1 MKKMKKILSII
12 LALAMVLTMVACAS
26 KEAPKEE
33 APADKQEETKEETPK
48 EETKEEA
55 PKEEKLD
62 WPKKTITIIC
72 PYSAGGGSDLM
83 SRAVGEELAE
93 RLGVSVV
100 VEDNPGGSG
109 SVGMQLLAAAKNDG
123 YTLIL
128 TACGA
133 CTLSPW
139 LNDVTYTDESFAPI
153 CQISASP
160 SFICVRKDSGITTF
174 DELLEKA
181 KANPDTITVGTSGA
195 GSSHHIGL
203 AALGLGLADNAN
215 LFKHIAYGGGAEAV
229 TNLLGGHVD
238 ATATIWSEVAAY
250 IESGDFVP
258 LLCNGSET
266 PDFAGDIPCAA
277 DYNVSSDGGTWYAF
291 AAPAGTDQAIIDLLE
306 AEILDIMSTEKMQE
320 TFENLGNPVVPLAE
334 EDIAAKWSEGYKNAE
349 VTLKA
354 IGML

>member
-1 MKKMKKILSII
+1 MKKMKRIFSLV
-12 LALAMVLTMVACAS
+12 LALAMALTLVACGNQ
-26 KEAPKEE
+26 
-33 APADKQEETKEETPK
+33 PANPDTEGNGDTQQET
-48 EETKEEA
+48 
-55 PKEEKLD
+55 KLD

-83 SRAVGEELAE
+83 SRAVADELAK

-100 VEDNPGGSG
+100 VDDKPGGSG
-109 SVGMQLLAAAKNDG
+109 SIGMQLLAASKNDG

-153 CQISASP
+153 CQVSASP

-174 DELLEKA
+174 DELVEKA
-181 KANPDTITVGTSGA
+181 KANPGTITVGSSGA

-203 AALGLGLADNAN
+203 AALGLGLANDAN
-215 LFKHIAYGGGAEAV
+215 LFQHIAYGGGAEAV

-238 ATATIWSEVAAY
+238 ATATIWSEVSAY
-250 IESGDFVP
+250 IESGDFIP
-258 LLCNGSET
+258 LFCNGPET
-266 PDFAGDIPCAA
+266 PDFAGDLPCAA
-277 DYNVSSDGGTWYAF
+277 DYDLTSDGGTWYAF
-291 AAPAGTDQAIIDLLE
+291 AAPAGTDQAIVDLLE
-306 AEILDIMSTEKMQE
+306 TTILDIMAQPETVQ
-320 TFENLGNPVVPLAE
+320 TFENLGNPVVLLGQKEIAE
-334 EDIAAKWSEGYKNAE
+334 KWSSGYKNAE
-349 VTLKA
+349 TTLKA

>member
-1 MKKMKKILSII
+1 MKKMKRIFSLV
-12 LALAMVLTMVACAS
+12 LALAMALTLVACGNQ
-26 KEAPKEE
+26 
-33 APADKQEETKEETPK
+33 PANPDTESNGDTQQET
-48 EETKEEA
+48 
-55 PKEEKLD
+55 KLD

-83 SRAVGEELAE
+83 SRAVADELSK

-100 VEDNPGGSG
+100 VDDKPGGSG
-109 SVGMQLLAAAKNDG
+109 SIGMQLLAASKNDG

-153 CQISASP
+153 CQVSASP

-174 DELLEKA
+174 DELVEKA
-181 KANPDTITVGTSGA
+181 KANPGTITDGSSGA

-203 AALGLGLADNAN
+203 AALGLGLANDAN
-215 LFKHIAYGGGAEAV
+215 LFQHIAYGGGAEAV

-238 ATATIWSEVAAY
+238 ATATIWSEVSAY
-250 IESGDFVP
+250 IESGDFIP
-258 LLCNGSET
+258 LFCNGPET
-266 PDFAGDIPCAA
+266 PDFAGDLPCAA
-277 DYNVSSDGGTWYAF
+277 DYDLTSDGGTWYAF
-291 AAPAGTDQAIIDLLE
+291 AAPAGTDQAIVDLLE
-306 AEILDIMSTEKMQE
+306 TTILDIMAQPETVQ
-320 TFENLGNPVVPLAE
+320 TFENLGNPVVLLGQKEIAE
-334 EDIAAKWSEGYKNAE
+334 KWSSGYKNAE
-349 VTLKA
+349 TTLKA

>member
-1 MKKMKKILSII
+1 MKKMKRIFSLV
-12 LALAMVLTMVACAS
+12 LALAMALTLVACGNQNNT
-26 KEAPKEE
+26 
-33 APADKQEETKEETPK
+33 DDINGGDTQQTT
-48 EETKEEA
+48 
-55 PKEEKLD
+55 KLD
-62 WPKKTITIIC
+62 WPKKNITIIC

-83 SRAVGEELAE
+83 SRAVADELSK

-100 VEDNPGGSG
+100 VDDKPGGSG
-109 SVGMQLLAAAKNDG
+109 SIGMQLLAASKNDG

-153 CQISASP
+153 CQVSASP

-174 DELLEKA
+174 DELVEKA
-181 KANPDTITVGTSGA
+181 KANPGTITVGTSGA

-203 AALGLGLADNAN
+203 AALGLSLADDAN
-215 LFKHIAYGGGAEAV
+215 LFKHIAYGGGAEAI

-238 ATATIWSEVAAY
+238 ATATIWSEAAPY

-258 LLCNGSET
+258 LFCNGPET
-266 PDFAGDIPCAA
+266 PDSAGDLPCAA
-277 DYNVSSDGGTWYAF
+277 DYDLTSDGGTWYAF
-291 AAPAGTDQAIIDLLE
+291 AAPAGTDQAIVDLLE
-306 AEILDIMSTEKMQE
+306 STILDIMAQPETVQ
-320 TFENLGNPVVPLAE
+320 TFENLGNPVVLLAQKE
-334 EDIAAKWSEGYKNAE
+334 ISEKWSSGYKNAE
-349 VTLKA
+349 ATLKA

>member
-1 MKKMKKILSII
+1 MKKAKRIVSLI
-12 LALAMVLTMVACAS
+12 LALAMALMLVACGS
-26 KEAPKEE
+26 Q
-33 APADKQEETKEETPK
+33 PANSNTDGDGDTQQET
-48 EETKEEA
+48 
-55 PKEEKLD
+55 KLD

-83 SRAVGEELAE
+83 SRAVADELSK

-100 VEDNPGGSG
+100 VDDKPGGSG
-109 SVGMQLLAAAKNDG
+109 SIGMQLLAASKNDG

-153 CQISASP
+153 CQVSASP

-174 DELLEKA
+174 DELVEKA
-181 KANPDTITVGTSGA
+181 KVNPGTITVGSSGA

-203 AALGLGLADNAN
+203 AALGLGLADDAN
-215 LFKHIAYGGGAEAV
+215 LFQHIAYGGGAEAV

-238 ATATIWSEVAAY
+238 ATATIWSEVSAY
-250 IESGDFVP
+250 VESGDFIP
-258 LLCNGSET
+258 LFCNGPET
-266 PDFAGDIPCAA
+266 PDFAGDLPCAA
-277 DYNVSSDGGTWYAF
+277 DYNLTSDGGTWYAF
-291 AAPAGTDQAIIDLLE
+291 AAPAGTDQAIVDLLE
-306 AEILDIMSTEKMQE
+306 TTILDIMAQPETVQ
-320 TFENLGNPVVPLAE
+320 TFENLGNPVVLLGQKEIAE
-334 EDIAAKWSEGYKNAE
+334 KWSSGYKNAE
-349 VTLKA
+349 TTLKA

>member
-1 MKKMKKILSII
+1 MKKAKRIVSLI
-12 LALAMVLTMVACAS
+12 LALAMALMLVACGS
-26 KEAPKEE
+26 Q
-33 APADKQEETKEETPK
+33 PANSNTDGDGDTQQET
-48 EETKEEA
+48 
-55 PKEEKLD
+55 KLD

-83 SRAVGEELAE
+83 SRAVADELSK

-100 VEDNPGGSG
+100 VDDKPGGSG
-109 SVGMQLLAAAKNDG
+109 SIGMQLLAASKNDG

-153 CQISASP
+153 CQVSASP

-174 DELLEKA
+174 DELVEKA
-181 KANPDTITVGTSGA
+181 KANPGTITVGSSGA

-203 AALGLGLADNAN
+203 AALGLGLANDAN
-215 LFKHIAYGGGAEAV
+215 LFQHIAYGGGAEAV

-238 ATATIWSEVAAY
+238 ATATIWSEVSAY
-250 IESGDFVP
+250 IESGDFIP
-258 LLCNGSET
+258 LFCNGPET
-266 PDFAGDIPCAA
+266 PDFAGDLPCAA
-277 DYNVSSDGGTWYAF
+277 DYDLTSDGGTWYAF
-291 AAPAGTDQAIIDLLE
+291 AAPAGTDQAIVDLLE
-306 AEILDIMSTEKMQE
+306 TTILDIMAQPETVQ
-320 TFENLGNPVVPLAE
+320 TFENLGNPVVLLGQKEIAE
-334 EDIAAKWSEGYKNAE
+334 KWSSGYKNAE
-349 VTLKA
+349 TTLKA

>member
-1 MKKMKKILSII
+1 MKKMKRIFSLV
-12 LALAMVLTMVACAS
+12 LALAMALTLVACGN
-26 KEAPKEE
+26 K
-33 APADKQEETKEETPK
+33 PANSDTDGDGDTQQET
-48 EETKEEA
+48 
-55 PKEEKLD
+55 KLD

-83 SRAVGEELAE
+83 SRAVADELSK

-100 VEDNPGGSG
+100 VDDKPGGSG
-109 SVGMQLLAAAKNDG
+109 SIGMQLLAASKNDG

-153 CQISASP
+153 CQVSASP

-174 DELLEKA
+174 DELVEKA
-181 KANPDTITVGTSGA
+181 KANPGTITVGSSGA

-203 AALGLGLADNAN
+203 AALGLGLANDAN
-215 LFKHIAYGGGAEAV
+215 LFQHIAYGGGAEAV

-238 ATATIWSEVAAY
+238 ATATIWSEVSAY
-250 IESGDFVP
+250 IESGDFIP
-258 LLCNGSET
+258 LFCNGPET
-266 PDFAGDIPCAA
+266 PDFAGDLPCAA
-277 DYNVSSDGGTWYAF
+277 DYDLTSDGGTWYAF
-291 AAPAGTDQAIIDLLE
+291 AAPAGTDQAIVDLLE
-306 AEILDIMSTEKMQE
+306 TTILDIMAQPETVQ
-320 TFENLGNPVVPLAE
+320 TFENLGNPVVLLGQKEIAE
-334 EDIAAKWSEGYKNAE
+334 KWSSGYKNAE
-349 VTLKA
+349 TTLKA

>member
-1 MKKMKKILSII
+1 MKKMKRIFSLV
-12 LALAMVLTMVACAS
+12 LALAMALTLVACGS
-26 KEAPKEE
+26 K
-33 APADKQEETKEETPK
+33 PANPDTESNGDTQQET
-48 EETKEEA
+48 
-55 PKEEKLD
+55 KLD

-83 SRAVGEELAE
+83 SRAVADELAK

-100 VEDNPGGSG
+100 VDDKPGGSG
-109 SVGMQLLAAAKNDG
+109 SIGMQLLAASKNDG

-153 CQISASP
+153 CQVSASP

-174 DELLEKA
+174 DELVEKA
-181 KANPDTITVGTSGA
+181 KANPGTITVGSSGA

-203 AALGLGLADNAN
+203 AALGLGLANDAN
-215 LFKHIAYGGGAEAV
+215 LFQHIAYGGGAEAV

-238 ATATIWSEVAAY
+238 ATATIWSEVSAY
-250 IESGDFVP
+250 IESGDFIP
-258 LLCNGSET
+258 LFCNGPET
-266 PDFAGDIPCAA
+266 PDFAGDLPCAA
-277 DYNVSSDGGTWYAF
+277 DYDLTSDGGTWYAF
-291 AAPAGTDQAIIDLLE
+291 AAPAGTDQAIVDLLE
-306 AEILDIMSTEKMQE
+306 TTILDIMAQPETVQ
-320 TFENLGNPVVPLAE
+320 TFENLGNPVVLLGQKEIAE
-334 EDIAAKWSEGYKNAE
+334 KWSSGYKNAE
-349 VTLKA
+349 TTLKA

>member
-1 MKKMKKILSII
+1 MKKMKRIFSLV
-12 LALAMVLTMVACAS
+12 LALAMALTLVACGS
-26 KEAPKEE
+26 Q
-33 APADKQEETKEETPK
+33 PANPDTEKDGDTQQET
-48 EETKEEA
+48 
-55 PKEEKLD
+55 KLD

-83 SRAVGEELAE
+83 SRAVADELAK

-100 VEDNPGGSG
+100 VDDKPGGSG
-109 SVGMQLLAAAKNDG
+109 SIGMQLLAASKNDG

-153 CQISASP
+153 CQVSASP

-174 DELLEKA
+174 DELVEKA
-181 KANPDTITVGTSGA
+181 KANPGTITVGSSGA

-203 AALGLGLADNAN
+203 AALGLGLADDAN
-215 LFKHIAYGGGAEAV
+215 LFQHIAYGGGAEAV

-238 ATATIWSEVAAY
+238 ATATIWSEVSAY
-250 IESGDFVP
+250 IESGDFIP
-258 LLCNGSET
+258 LFCNGPET
-266 PDFAGDIPCAA
+266 PDFAGDLPCAA
-277 DYNVSSDGGTWYAF
+277 DYDLTSDGGTWYAF
-291 AAPAGTDQAIIDLLE
+291 AAPAGTDQAIVDLLE
-306 AEILDIMSTEKMQE
+306 TTILDIMAQPETVQ
-320 TFENLGNPVVPLAE
+320 TFENLGNPVVLLGQKEIAE
-334 EDIAAKWSEGYKNAE
+334 KWSNGYKNAE
-349 VTLKA
+349 TTLKA

>member
-1 MKKMKKILSII
+1 MKKMKRIFSLV
-12 LALAMVLTMVACAS
+12 LALAMALTLVACGS
-26 KEAPKEE
+26 Q
-33 APADKQEETKEETPK
+33 PANPDTEKDGDTQQET
-48 EETKEEA
+48 
-55 PKEEKLD
+55 KLD

-83 SRAVGEELAE
+83 SRAVADELAK

-100 VEDNPGGSG
+100 VDDKPGGSG
-109 SVGMQLLAAAKNDG
+109 SIGMQLLAASKNDG

-153 CQISASP
+153 CQVSASP

-174 DELLEKA
+174 DELVEKA
-181 KANPDTITVGTSGA
+181 KANPGTITVGSSGA

-203 AALGLGLADNAN
+203 AALGLGLANDAN
-215 LFKHIAYGGGAEAV
+215 LFQHIAYGGGAEAV

-238 ATATIWSEVAAY
+238 ATATIWSEVSAY
-250 IESGDFVP
+250 IESGDFIP
-258 LLCNGSET
+258 LFCNGPET
-266 PDFAGDIPCAA
+266 PDFAGDLPCAA
-277 DYNVSSDGGTWYAF
+277 DYDLTSDGGTWYAF
-291 AAPAGTDQAIIDLLE
+291 AAPAGTDQAIVDLLE
-306 AEILDIMSTEKMQE
+306 TTILDIMAQPETVQ
-320 TFENLGNPVVPLAE
+320 TFENLGNPVVLLGQKEIAE
-334 EDIAAKWSEGYKNAE
+334 KWSSGYKNAE
-349 VTLKA
+349 TTLKA

>member
-1 MKKMKKILSII
+1 MKKMKRIFSLV
-12 LALAMVLTMVACAS
+12 LALAMALTLVACGNQ
-26 KEAPKEE
+26 
-33 APADKQEETKEETPK
+33 PANPDTESNGDTQQET
-48 EETKEEA
+48 
-55 PKEEKLD
+55 KLD

-83 SRAVGEELAE
+83 SRAVADELAK

-100 VEDNPGGSG
+100 VDDKPGGSG
-109 SVGMQLLAAAKNDG
+109 SIGMQLLAASKNDG

-153 CQISASP
+153 CQVSASP

-174 DELLEKA
+174 DELVEKA
-181 KANPDTITVGTSGA
+181 KANPGTITVGSSGA

-203 AALGLGLADNAN
+203 AALGLGLADDAN
-215 LFKHIAYGGGAEAV
+215 LFQHIAYGGGAEAV

-238 ATATIWSEVAAY
+238 ATATIWSEVSAY
-250 IESGDFVP
+250 IESGDFIP
-258 LLCNGSET
+258 LFCNGPET
-266 PDFAGDIPCAA
+266 PDFAGDLPCAA
-277 DYNVSSDGGTWYAF
+277 DYDLTSDGGTWYAF
-291 AAPAGTDQAIIDLLE
+291 AAPAGTDQAIVDLLE
-306 AEILDIMSTEKMQE
+306 TTILDIMAQPETVQ
-320 TFENLGNPVVPLAE
+320 TFENLGNPVVLLGQKE
-334 EDIAAKWSEGYKNAE
+334 ISEKWSSGYKNAE
-349 VTLKA
+349 TTLKA

>member
-1 MKKMKKILSII
+1 MKKMKRIFSLV
-12 LALAMVLTMVACAS
+12 LALAMALTLVACGS
-26 KEAPKEE
+26 K
-33 APADKQEETKEETPK
+33 PANPDTESNGDTQQET
-48 EETKEEA
+48 
-55 PKEEKLD
+55 KLD

-83 SRAVGEELAE
+83 SRAVADELSK

-100 VEDNPGGSG
+100 VDDKPGGSG
-109 SVGMQLLAAAKNDG
+109 SIGMQLLAASKNDG

-153 CQISASP
+153 CQVSASP

-174 DELLEKA
+174 DELVEKA
-181 KANPDTITVGTSGA
+181 KANPGTITVGSSGA

-203 AALGLGLADNAN
+203 AALGLGLANDAN
-215 LFKHIAYGGGAEAV
+215 LFQHIAYGGGAEAV

-238 ATATIWSEVAAY
+238 ATATIWSEVSAY
-250 IESGDFVP
+250 IESGDFIP
-258 LLCNGSET
+258 LFCNGPET
-266 PDFAGDIPCAA
+266 PDFAGDLPCAA
-277 DYNVSSDGGTWYAF
+277 DYDLTSDGGTWYAF
-291 AAPAGTDQAIIDLLE
+291 AAPAGTDQAIVDLLE
-306 AEILDIMSTEKMQE
+306 TTILDIMAQPETVQ
-320 TFENLGNPVVPLAE
+320 TFENLGNPVVLLSQKEIAE
-334 EDIAAKWSEGYKNAE
+334 KWSSGYKNAE
-349 VTLKA
+349 TTLKA

>member
-1 MKKMKKILSII
+1 MKKMKRIFSLV
-12 LALAMVLTMVACAS
+12 LALAMALTLVACGS
-26 KEAPKEE
+26 Q
-33 APADKQEETKEETPK
+33 PANPDTEKDGDTQQET
-48 EETKEEA
+48 
-55 PKEEKLD
+55 KLD

-83 SRAVGEELAE
+83 SRAVADELAK

-100 VEDNPGGSG
+100 VDDKPGGSG
-109 SVGMQLLAAAKNDG
+109 SIGMQLLAASKNDG

-153 CQISASP
+153 CQVSASP

-174 DELLEKA
+174 DELVEKA
-181 KANPDTITVGTSGA
+181 KANPGTITVGTSGA

-203 AALGLGLADNAN
+203 AALGLGLADDAN
-215 LFKHIAYGGGAEAV
+215 LFQHIAYGGGAEAV

-238 ATATIWSEVAAY
+238 ATATIWSEVSAY
-250 IESGDFVP
+250 VESGDFIP
-258 LLCNGSET
+258 LFCNGPET
-266 PDFAGDIPCAA
+266 PDFAGDLPCAA
-277 DYNVSSDGGTWYAF
+277 DYDLTSDGGTWYAF
-291 AAPAGTDQAIIDLLE
+291 AAPAGTDQAIVDLLE
-306 AEILDIMSTEKMQE
+306 TTILDIMAQPETVQ
-320 TFENLGNPVVPLAE
+320 TFENLGNPVVLLSQKEIAE
-334 EDIAAKWSEGYKNAE
+334 KWSSGYKNAE
-349 VTLKA
+349 TTLKA

>member
-1 MKKMKKILSII
+1 MKKMKRIFSLV
-12 LALAMVLTMVACAS
+12 LALAMALTLVACGNQ
-26 KEAPKEE
+26 
-33 APADKQEETKEETPK
+33 PADPDTEGNGDTQQET
-48 EETKEEA
+48 
-55 PKEEKLD
+55 KLD

-83 SRAVGEELAE
+83 SRAVADELAK

-100 VEDNPGGSG
+100 VDDKPGGSG
-109 SVGMQLLAAAKNDG
+109 SIGMQLLAASKNDG

-153 CQISASP
+153 CQVSASP

-174 DELLEKA
+174 DELVEKA
-181 KANPDTITVGTSGA
+181 KANPGTITVGSSGA

-203 AALGLGLADNAN
+203 AALGLGLADDAN
-215 LFKHIAYGGGAEAV
+215 LFQHIAYGGGAEAV

-238 ATATIWSEVAAY
+238 ATATIWSEVSAY
-250 IESGDFVP
+250 IESGDFIP
-258 LLCNGSET
+258 LFCNGPET
-266 PDFAGDIPCAA
+266 PDFAGDLPCAA
-277 DYNVSSDGGTWYAF
+277 DYDLTSDGGTWYAF
-291 AAPAGTDQAIIDLLE
+291 AAPAGTDQAIVDLLE
-306 AEILDIMSTEKMQE
+306 TTILDIMAQPETVQ
-320 TFENLGNPVVPLAE
+320 TFENLGNPVVLLGQKEIAE
-334 EDIAAKWSEGYKNAE
+334 KWSSGYKNAE
-349 VTLKA
+349 TTLKA

>member
-1 MKKMKKILSII
+1 MKKMKRIFSLV
-12 LALAMVLTMVACAS
+12 LALAMALTLVACGNQ
-26 KEAPKEE
+26 
-33 APADKQEETKEETPK
+33 PANPDTEKDGDTQQET
-48 EETKEEA
+48 
-55 PKEEKLD
+55 KLD

-83 SRAVGEELAE
+83 SRAVADELSK

-100 VEDNPGGSG
+100 VDDKPGGSG
-109 SVGMQLLAAAKNDG
+109 SIGMQLLAASKNDG

-153 CQISASP
+153 CQVSASP

-174 DELLEKA
+174 DELVEKA
-181 KANPDTITVGTSGA
+181 KANPGTITVGSSGA

-203 AALGLGLADNAN
+203 AALGLGLADDAN
-215 LFKHIAYGGGAEAV
+215 LFQHIAYGGGAEAV

-238 ATATIWSEVAAY
+238 ATATIWSEVSAY
-250 IESGDFVP
+250 IESGDFIP
-258 LLCNGSET
+258 LFCNGPET
-266 PDFAGDIPCAA
+266 PDFAGDLPCAA
-277 DYNVSSDGGTWYAF
+277 DYDLTSDGGTWYAF
-291 AAPAGTDQAIIDLLE
+291 AAPAGTDQAIVDLLE
-306 AEILDIMSTEKMQE
+306 TTILDIMAQPETVQ
-320 TFENLGNPVVPLAE
+320 TFENLGNPVVLLGQKE
-334 EDIAAKWSEGYKNAE
+334 ISEKWSSGYKNAE
-349 VTLKA
+349 ATLKA

>member
-1 MKKMKKILSII
+1 MKKMKRIFSLV
-12 LALAMVLTMVACAS
+12 LALAMALTLVACGNQ
-26 KEAPKEE
+26 
-33 APADKQEETKEETPK
+33 PANPDTEKDGDTQQET
-48 EETKEEA
+48 
-55 PKEEKLD
+55 KLD

-83 SRAVGEELAE
+83 SRAVADELAK

-100 VEDNPGGSG
+100 VDDKPGGSG
-109 SVGMQLLAAAKNDG
+109 SIGMQLLAASKNDG

-153 CQISASP
+153 CQVSASP

-174 DELLEKA
+174 DELVEKA
-181 KANPDTITVGTSGA
+181 KANPGTITVGSSGA

-203 AALGLGLADNAN
+203 AALGLGLADDAN
-215 LFKHIAYGGGAEAV
+215 LFQHIAYGGGAEAV

-238 ATATIWSEVAAY
+238 ATATIWSEVSAY
-250 IESGDFVP
+250 IESGDFIP
-258 LLCNGSET
+258 LFCNGPET
-266 PDFAGDIPCAA
+266 PDFAGDLPCAA
-277 DYNVSSDGGTWYAF
+277 DYDLTSDGGTWYAF
-291 AAPAGTDQAIIDLLE
+291 AAPAGTDQAIVDLLE
-306 AEILDIMSTEKMQE
+306 TTILDIMAQPETVQ
-320 TFENLGNPVVPLAE
+320 TFENLGNPVVLLGQKEIAE
-334 EDIAAKWSEGYKNAE
+334 KWSSGYKNAE
-349 VTLKA
+349 TTLKA

>member
-1 MKKMKKILSII
+1 MKKAKRIVSLI
-12 LALAMVLTMVACAS
+12 LALAMALMLVPCGS
-26 KEAPKEE
+26 Q
-33 APADKQEETKEETPK
+33 PANSNTDGDGDTQQET
-48 EETKEEA
+48 
-55 PKEEKLD
+55 KLD

-83 SRAVGEELAE
+83 SRAVADELSK

-100 VEDNPGGSG
+100 VDDKPGGSG
-109 SVGMQLLAAAKNDG
+109 SIGMQLLAASKNDG

-153 CQISASP
+153 CQVSASP

-174 DELLEKA
+174 DELVEKA
-181 KANPDTITVGTSGA
+181 KANPGTITVGSSGA

-203 AALGLGLADNAN
+203 AALGLGLADDAN
-215 LFKHIAYGGGAEAV
+215 LFQHIAYGGGAEAV

-238 ATATIWSEVAAY
+238 ATATIWSEVSAY
-250 IESGDFVP
+250 VESGDFIP
-258 LLCNGSET
+258 LFCNGPET
-266 PDFAGDIPCAA
+266 PDFAGDLPCAA
-277 DYNVSSDGGTWYAF
+277 DYNLTSDGGTWYAF
-291 AAPAGTDQAIIDLLE
+291 AAPAGTDQAIVDLLE
-306 AEILDIMSTEKMQE
+306 TTILDIMAQPETVQ
-320 TFENLGNPVVPLAE
+320 TFENLGNPVVLLGQKEIAE
-334 EDIAAKWSEGYKNAE
+334 KWSSGYKNAE
-349 VTLKA
+349 TTLKA

>member
-1 MKKMKKILSII
+1 MKKMKRIFSLV
-12 LALAMVLTMVACAS
+12 LALAMALTLVACGNQ
-26 KEAPKEE
+26 
-33 APADKQEETKEETPK
+33 PANPDTEKDGDTQQET
-48 EETKEEA
+48 
-55 PKEEKLD
+55 KLD

-83 SRAVGEELAE
+83 SRAVADELAK

-100 VEDNPGGSG
+100 VDDKPGGSG
-109 SVGMQLLAAAKNDG
+109 SIGMQLLAASKNDG

-153 CQISASP
+153 CQVSASP

-174 DELLEKA
+174 DELVEKA
-181 KANPDTITVGTSGA
+181 KANPGTITVGSSGA

-203 AALGLGLADNAN
+203 AALGLGLANDAN
-215 LFKHIAYGGGAEAV
+215 LFQHIAYGGGAEAV

-238 ATATIWSEVAAY
+238 ATATIWSEVSAY
-250 IESGDFVP
+250 IESGDFIP
-258 LLCNGSET
+258 LFCNGPET
-266 PDFAGDIPCAA
+266 PDFAGDLPCAA
-277 DYNVSSDGGTWYAF
+277 DYDLTSDGGTWYAF
-291 AAPAGTDQAIIDLLE
+291 AAPAGTDQAIVDLLE
-306 AEILDIMSTEKMQE
+306 TTILDIMAQPETVQ
-320 TFENLGNPVVPLAE
+320 TFENLGNPVVLLGQKE
-334 EDIAAKWSEGYKNAE
+334 ISEKWSSGYKNAE
-349 VTLKA
+349 TTLKA

>member
-1 MKKMKKILSII
+1 MKKMKRIFSLV
-12 LALAMVLTMVACAS
+12 LALAMALTLVACGN
-26 KEAPKEE
+26 K
-33 APADKQEETKEETPK
+33 PANSDTDGDGDTQQET
-48 EETKEEA
+48 
-55 PKEEKLD
+55 KLD

-83 SRAVGEELAE
+83 SRAVADELAK

-100 VEDNPGGSG
+100 VDDKPGGSG
-109 SVGMQLLAAAKNDG
+109 SIGMQLLAASKNDG

-153 CQISASP
+153 CQVSASP

-174 DELLEKA
+174 DELVEKA
-181 KANPDTITVGTSGA
+181 KANPGTITVGSSGA

-203 AALGLGLADNAN
+203 AALGLGLADDAN
-215 LFKHIAYGGGAEAV
+215 LFQHIAYGGGAEAV

-238 ATATIWSEVAAY
+238 ATATIWSEVSAY
-250 IESGDFVP
+250 IESGDFIP
-258 LLCNGSET
+258 LFCNGPET
-266 PDFAGDIPCAA
+266 PDFAGDLPCAA
-277 DYNVSSDGGTWYAF
+277 DYDLTSDGGTWYAF
-291 AAPAGTDQAIIDLLE
+291 AAPAGTDQAIVDLLE
-306 AEILDIMSTEKMQE
+306 TTILDIMAQPETVQ
-320 TFENLGNPVVPLAE
+320 TFENLGNPVVLLGQKEIAE
-334 EDIAAKWSEGYKNAE
+334 KWSSGYKNAE
-349 VTLKA
+349 TTLKA

>member
-1 MKKMKKILSII
+1 MKKMKKIFSLV
-12 LALAMVLTMVACAS
+12 LALAMALTLVACGNQ
-26 KEAPKEE
+26 
-33 APADKQEETKEETPK
+33 PANPDTEGNGDTQQET
-48 EETKEEA
+48 
-55 PKEEKLD
+55 KLD

-83 SRAVGEELAE
+83 SRAVADELSK

-100 VEDNPGGSG
+100 VDDKPGGSG
-109 SVGMQLLAAAKNDG
+109 SIGMQLLAASKNDG

-153 CQISASP
+153 CQVSASP

-174 DELLEKA
+174 DELVEKA
-181 KANPDTITVGTSGA
+181 KANPGTITVGSSGA

-203 AALGLGLADNAN
+203 AALGLGLANDAN
-215 LFKHIAYGGGAEAV
+215 LFQHIAYGGGAEAV

-238 ATATIWSEVAAY
+238 ATATIWSEVSAY
-250 IESGDFVP
+250 IESGDFIP
-258 LLCNGSET
+258 LFCNGPET
-266 PDFAGDIPCAA
+266 PDFAGDLPCAA
-277 DYNVSSDGGTWYAF
+277 DYDLTSDGGTWYAF
-291 AAPAGTDQAIIDLLE
+291 AAPAGTDQAIVDLLE
-306 AEILDIMSTEKMQE
+306 TTILDIMAQPETVQ
-320 TFENLGNPVVPLAE
+320 TFENLGNPVVLLGQKEIAE
-334 EDIAAKWSEGYKNAE
+334 KWSSGYKNAE
-349 VTLKA
+349 TTLKA

>member
-1 MKKMKKILSII
+1 MKKMKRIFSLV
-12 LALAMVLTMVACAS
+12 LALAMALTLVACGNQ
-26 KEAPKEE
+26 
-33 APADKQEETKEETPK
+33 PANPDTEGNGDTQQET
-48 EETKEEA
+48 
-55 PKEEKLD
+55 KLD

-83 SRAVGEELAE
+83 SRAVADELSK

-100 VEDNPGGSG
+100 VDDKPGGSG
-109 SVGMQLLAAAKNDG
+109 SIGMQLLAASKNDG

-153 CQISASP
+153 CQVSASP

-174 DELLEKA
+174 DELVEKA
-181 KANPDTITVGTSGA
+181 KANPGTITVGSSGA

-203 AALGLGLADNAN
+203 AALGLGLANDAN
-215 LFKHIAYGGGAEAV
+215 LFQHIAYGGGAEAV

-238 ATATIWSEVAAY
+238 ATATIWSEVSAY
-250 IESGDFVP
+250 IESGDFIP
-258 LLCNGSET
+258 LFCNGPET
-266 PDFAGDIPCAA
+266 PDFAGDLPCAA
-277 DYNVSSDGGTWYAF
+277 DYDLTSDGGTWYAF
-291 AAPAGTDQAIIDLLE
+291 AAPAGTDQAIVDLLE
-306 AEILDIMSTEKMQE
+306 TTILDIMAQPETVQ
-320 TFENLGNPVVPLAE
+320 TFENLGNPVVLLGQKE
-334 EDIAAKWSEGYKNAE
+334 ISEKWSSGYKNAE
-349 VTLKA
+349 TTLKA

>member
-1 MKKMKKILSII
+1 MKKMKRIFSLI
-12 LALAMVLTMVACAS
+12 LALAMALTLVACGNQ
-26 KEAPKEE
+26 
-33 APADKQEETKEETPK
+33 PANSDTEDNGDTQQET
-48 EETKEEA
+48 
-55 PKEEKLD
+55 KLD

-83 SRAVGEELAE
+83 SRAVADELSK

-100 VEDNPGGSG
+100 VDDKPGGSG
-109 SVGMQLLAAAKNDG
+109 SIGMQLLAASKNDG

-153 CQISASP
+153 CQVSASP

-174 DELLEKA
+174 DELVEKA
-181 KANPDTITVGTSGA
+181 KANPGTITVGTSGA

-203 AALGLGLADNAN
+203 AALGLGLANDAN
-215 LFKHIAYGGGAEAV
+215 LFQHIAYGGGAEAI

-238 ATATIWSEVAAY
+238 ATATIWSEAAPY

-258 LLCNGSET
+258 LLCNGPET
-266 PDFAGDIPCAA
+266 PDFAGDLPCAA
-277 DYNVSSDGGTWYAF
+277 DYDLTSDGGTWYAF
-291 AAPAGTDQAIIDLLE
+291 AAPAGTDQAIVDLLE
-306 AEILDIMSTEKMQE
+306 TTILDIMAQPETVQ
-320 TFENLGNPVVPLAE
+320 TFENLGNPVVLLSQKE
-334 EDIAAKWSEGYKNAE
+334 ISEKWSSGYKNAE
-349 VTLKA
+349 ATLKA

>member
-1 MKKMKKILSII
+1 MKKMKRIFRLV
-12 LALAMVLTMVACAS
+12 LALAMALTLVACGNQ
-26 KEAPKEE
+26 
-33 APADKQEETKEETPK
+33 PANPDTEGNGDTQQET
-48 EETKEEA
+48 
-55 PKEEKLD
+55 KLD

-83 SRAVGEELAE
+83 SRAVADELAK

-100 VEDNPGGSG
+100 VDDKPGGSG
-109 SVGMQLLAAAKNDG
+109 SIGMQLLAASKNDG

-153 CQISASP
+153 CQVSASP

-174 DELLEKA
+174 DELVEKA
-181 KANPDTITVGTSGA
+181 KANPGTITVGTSGA

-203 AALGLGLADNAN
+203 AALGLGLADDAN
-215 LFKHIAYGGGAEAV
+215 LFQHIAYGGGAEAV

-238 ATATIWSEVAAY
+238 ATATIWSEVSAY
-250 IESGDFVP
+250 VESGDFIP
-258 LLCNGSET
+258 LFCNGPET
-266 PDFAGDIPCAA
+266 PEFAGDLPCAA
-277 DYNVSSDGGTWYAF
+277 DYDLTSDGGTWYAF
-291 AAPAGTDQAIIDLLE
+291 AAPAGTDQAIVDLLE
-306 AEILDIMSTEKMQE
+306 TTILDIMAQPETVQ
-320 TFENLGNPVVPLAE
+320 TFENLGNPVVLLSQKEIAE
-334 EDIAAKWSEGYKNAE
+334 KWSSGYKNAE
-349 VTLKA
+349 TTLKA

>member
-1 MKKMKKILSII
+1 MKKMKRILSLV
-12 LALAMVLTMVACAS
+12 LALAMALMLVACGNTDTAPVDEGG
-26 KEAPKEE
+26 EAE
-33 APADKQEETKEETPK
+33 QEVT
-48 EETKEEA
+48 
-55 PKEEKLD
+55 LD
-62 WPKKTITIIC
+62 WPKKPITIIC

-83 SRAVGEELAE
+83 SRAVGDELSK

-109 SVGMQLLAAAKNDG
+109 SIGMQLCAAAKPDG
-123 YTLIL
+123 YTIIL

-153 CQISASP
+153 CQVSASP
-160 SFICVRKDSGITTF
+160 SFICVNKDSGITTF

-181 KANPDTITVGTSGA
+181 KANPGTITVGSSGA

-203 AALGLGLADNAN
+203 AALGLGLADNAE
-215 LFKHIAYGGGAEAV
+215 LFQHIAYGGGAEAV

-238 ATATIWSEVAAY
+238 ATATIWSEVSAY
-250 IESGDFVP
+250 VESGDFIP
-258 LLCNGSET
+258 LLCNGPET

-277 DYNVSSDGGTWYAF
+277 DYGLTSDGGTWYTF
-291 AAPAGTDQAIIDLLE
+291 AAPAGTDPAIIDLLE
-306 AEILDIMSTEKMQE
+306 SEILDIMAQPEMIE
-320 TFENLGNPVVPLAE
+320 TFENLGNPVVLLSQA
-334 EDIAAKWSEGYKNAE
+334 DIAAKWSEGYKSAE
-349 VTLKA
+349 TTLKA

>member
-1 MKKMKKILSII
+1 MKKMKRIFSLV
-12 LALAMVLTMVACAS
+12 LALAMALTLVACGS
-26 KEAPKEE
+26 Q
-33 APADKQEETKEETPK
+33 PANPDTEGNGDTQQET
-48 EETKEEA
+48 
-55 PKEEKLD
+55 KLD

-83 SRAVGEELAE
+83 SRAVADELAK

-100 VEDNPGGSG
+100 VDDKPGGSG
-109 SVGMQLLAAAKNDG
+109 SIGMQLLAASKNDG

-153 CQISASP
+153 CQVSASP

-174 DELLEKA
+174 DELVEKA
-181 KANPDTITVGTSGA
+181 KANPGTITVGSSGA

-203 AALGLGLADNAN
+203 AALGLGLADDAN
-215 LFKHIAYGGGAEAV
+215 LFQHIAYGGGAEAV

-238 ATATIWSEVAAY
+238 ATATIWSEVSAY
-250 IESGDFVP
+250 IESGDFIP
-258 LLCNGSET
+258 LFCNGPET
-266 PDFAGDIPCAA
+266 PDFAGDLPCAA
-277 DYNVSSDGGTWYAF
+277 DYNLTSDGGTWYAF
-291 AAPAGTDQAIIDLLE
+291 AAPAGTDQAIVDLLE
-306 AEILDIMSTEKMQE
+306 TTILDIMAQPETVQ
-320 TFENLGNPVVPLAE
+320 TFENLGNPVVLLGQKEIAE
-334 EDIAAKWSEGYKNAE
+334 KWSSGYKNAE
-349 VTLKA
+349 TTLKA

>member
-1 MKKMKKILSII
+1 MKKMKRIFSLV
-12 LALAMVLTMVACAS
+12 LALAMALTLVACGNQ
-26 KEAPKEE
+26 
-33 APADKQEETKEETPK
+33 PANPDTEKDGDTQQET
-48 EETKEEA
+48 
-55 PKEEKLD
+55 KLD

-83 SRAVGEELAE
+83 SRAVADELAK

-100 VEDNPGGSG
+100 VDDKPGGSG
-109 SVGMQLLAAAKNDG
+109 SIGMQLLAASKNDG

-153 CQISASP
+153 CQVSASP

-174 DELLEKA
+174 DELVEKA
-181 KANPDTITVGTSGA
+181 KANPGTITVGSSGA

-203 AALGLGLADNAN
+203 AALGLGLANDAN
-215 LFKHIAYGGGAEAV
+215 LFQHIAYGGGAEAV

-238 ATATIWSEVAAY
+238 ATATIWSEVSAY
-250 IESGDFVP
+250 VESGDFIP
-258 LLCNGSET
+258 LFCNGPET
-266 PDFAGDIPCAA
+266 PEFAGDLPCAA
-277 DYNVSSDGGTWYAF
+277 DYDLTSDGGTWYAF
-291 AAPAGTDQAIIDLLE
+291 AAPAGTDQAIVDLLE
-306 AEILDIMSTEKMQE
+306 TTILDIMAQPETVQ
-320 TFENLGNPVVPLAE
+320 TFENLGNPVVLLSQKEIAE
-334 EDIAAKWSEGYKNAE
+334 KWSSGYKNAE
-349 VTLKA
+349 TTLKA